1 MLNSERLMEL
11 KDLHY
16 VKTDLLS
23 KLDPECPAMYEEDPH
38 ERVKMRLEIE
48 RIQARINLLS
58 RARGANQ

>member
-1 MLNSERLMEL
+1 MEL

-23 KLDPECPAMYEEDPH
+23 KLDPECPSTYEEDPY